1 MGSSGVESIIKMVRL
16 ITSTSP
22 QRRTNSLPYGCL
34 IVDKLKVNVDQKAF
48 SMKVEEL
55 FDVIT
60 NIVAHPH
67 TAVVKH
73 DRERAAKIFLAL
85 QDYVSNHVQ
94 GQEGFGHFVMSEPAL
109 DFDTYLEGI
118 FDEDEIYEIAKM
130 G

>member
-1 MGSSGVESIIKMVRL
+1 M
-16 ITSTSP
+16 
-22 QRRTNSLPYGCL
+22 
-34 IVDKLKVNVDQKAF
+34 DKLKVNVDQKAF

-118 FDEDEIYEIAKM
+118 FDEDEIYEIHNM
-130 G
+130 

>member
-1 MGSSGVESIIKMVRL
+1 MGSSGVESIIRMVRL

-22 QRRTNSLPYGCL
+22 QRRTNSLHYGCL
-34 IVDKLKVNVDQKAF
+34 IVDKLKVNVDQKTF
-48 SMKVEEL
+48 SMKVDEL

-85 QDYVSNHVQ
+85 QDYVYNHTECWENT
-94 GQEGFGHFVMSEPAL
+94 GCFVSEPAL

-118 FDEDEIYEIAKM
+118 FDEDEMYDIHNM
-130 G
+130 

>member
-1 MGSSGVESIIKMVRL
+1 M
-16 ITSTSP
+16 
-22 QRRTNSLPYGCL
+22 
-34 IVDKLKVNVDQKAF
+34 DKLKVNVDQEAF
-48 SMKVEEL
+48 SMKVDEL

-67 TAVVKH
+67 TAIVKH

-109 DFDTYLEGI
+109 DFDTYLGSI
-118 FDEDEIYEIAKM
+118 FDEDEMYDIHNM
-130 G
+130 

>member
-1 MGSSGVESIIKMVRL
+1 MDSSGVESITRMVRL
-16 ITSTSP
+16 TISTSL
-22 QRRTNSLPYGCL
+22 QKERNSLLYGCP
-34 IVDKLKVNVDQKAF
+34 IVDKLKVNVDQQAF

-67 TAVVKH
+67 TAIVKH

-85 QDYVSNHVQ
+85 QDYVYNHTECWENT
-94 GQEGFGHFVMSEPAL
+94 GCFVSEPAL

-118 FDEDEIYEIAKM
+118 FNEDEMYDIHNM
-130 G
+130 

>member
-1 MGSSGVESIIKMVRL
+1 MVSSGVESIIKMVRL

-34 IVDKLKVNVDQKAF
+34 IVDKLKVNVDQEAF
-48 SMKVEEL
+48 SMKVDEL

-85 QDYVSNHVQ
+85 QDYVYNHTECWENT
-94 GQEGFGHFVMSEPAL
+94 GCFVSEPAL

-118 FDEDEIYEIAKM
+118 FNEDEMYDIHNM
-130 G
+130 

>member
-1 MGSSGVESIIKMVRL
+1 MMGSSGVESIIRMARL
-16 ITSTSP
+16 IILTSLLK
-22 QRRTNSLPYGCL
+22 RINSLPFGCL

-48 SMKVEEL
+48 SMKVDEL

-67 TAVVKH
+67 TAIVKH

-85 QDYVSNHVQ
+85 QDYVYNHTECWENT
-94 GQEGFGHFVMSEPAL
+94 GCFVSEPAL

-118 FDEDEIYEIAKM
+118 FDEDEIYEIHNM
-130 G
+130 

>member
-1 MGSSGVESIIKMVRL
+1 MGSSGAESIIRMVRL

-55 FDVIT
+55 FDVIA

-85 QDYVSNHVQ
+85 QDYVYNHTECWENT
-94 GQEGFGHFVMSEPAL
+94 GCFVSEPAL
-109 DFDTYLEGI
+109 DFDTYLESI
-118 FDEDEIYEIAKM
+118 FNQDELDEISRM
-130 G
+130 

>member
-1 MGSSGVESIIKMVRL
+1 MGSSGAESIIRMVRL

-22 QRRTNSLPYGCL
+22 QRKTNSLHCGCL
-34 IVDKLKVNVDQKAF
+34 IVDKLKVNVDQKTF
-48 SMKVEEL
+48 SMKVDEL

-67 TAVVKH
+67 TTVVKH

-85 QDYVSNHVQ
+85 QDYVYNHTECWENT
-94 GQEGFGHFVMSEPAL
+94 GCFVSEPAL

-118 FDEDEIYEIAKM
+118 FDEDELDEISRM
-130 G
+130 

>member
-16 ITSTSP
+16 ITSTLL
-22 QRRTNSLPYGCL
+22 QRKTNSLHYGCL
-34 IVDKLKVNVDQKAF
+34 IVDKLKVNVDQKPF

-67 TAVVKH
+67 TSITSH
-73 DRERAAKIFLAL
+73 DRQRTAKIFLAL

-94 GQEGFGHFVMSEPAL
+94 GWEDIGHYVMSEPAL
-109 DFDTYLEGI
+109 DFDTYLEST
-118 FDEDEIYEIAKM
+118 FDEDEIYDIHNM
-130 G
+130 

>member
-1 MGSSGVESIIKMVRL
+1 M
-16 ITSTSP
+16 
-22 QRRTNSLPYGCL
+22 
-34 IVDKLKVNVDQKAF
+34 DKLKVNVDQKAF

-67 TAVVKH
+67 TAIVKH

-85 QDYVSNHVQ
+85 QDYVYNHTECWENT
-94 GQEGFGHFVMSEPAL
+94 GCFVSEPAL

-118 FDEDEIYEIAKM
+118 FDEDEMYDIHNM
-130 G
+130 